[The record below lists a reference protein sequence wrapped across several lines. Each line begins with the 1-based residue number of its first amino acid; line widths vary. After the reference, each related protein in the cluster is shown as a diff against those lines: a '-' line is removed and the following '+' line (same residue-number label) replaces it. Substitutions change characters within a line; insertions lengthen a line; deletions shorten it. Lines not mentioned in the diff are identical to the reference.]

1 MHMHPK
7 LSIIVVSYRNP
18 DSLARCLGSIERF
31 GGLGSV
37 TREVIVV
44 KNSDETLDASSMPAE
59 YLTVIQNEQNQ
70 GFGAA
75 VNRAAKI
82 ARGSHLLLLNPD
94 AELRHD
100 SITKLLKF
108 LGEHEEASIV
118 GMRQESSNGRT
129 VASFGNQPNVL
140 REVAALTG
148 LSRILPVGRLI
159 RPTGALS
166 GLYQRSGKRGWVG
179 GGAACINA
187 DVFRAFGGFNED
199 FFLYVEDVELCR
211 RVSHAGGE
219 VWFCAEAVVTHDD
232 GASRAAT
239 RDRSAAQRRTTEGL
253 IRYAEIYGQ
262 PVRALRA
269 VQSFKEMVRA

>member
-1 MHMHPK
+1 MHPK
-7 LSIIVVSYRNP
+7 LSIIVVSYRDA

-31 GGLGSV
+31 GGLGSA

-44 KNSDETLDASSMPAE
+44 KNSDETLDATSIRAE
-59 YLTVIQNEQNQ
+59 YLTVIQNDANE

-75 VNRAAKI
+75 VNRAAKL

-94 AELRHD
+94 AELQHD
-100 SITKLLKF
+100 SILQLLKF
-108 LGEHEEASIV
+108 LGEHEDASVV
-118 GMRQESSNGRT
+118 GLRQQTSDGLT

-148 LSRILPVGRLI
+148 LSRVLPIGRLI
-159 RPTGALS
+159 HPTHVLGS
-166 GLYQRSGKRGWVG
+166 LYRKSGKRGWVG
-179 GGAACINA
+179 GGAACINT

-211 RVSHAGGE
+211 RISRAGGE
-219 VWFCAEAVVTHDD
+219 VWFCADALVTHND
-232 GASRAAT
+232 GASRSAV

-253 IRYAEIYGQ
+253 IRYAELYGQ

-269 VQSFKEMVRA
+269 VQSIKQLVRA